1 MGDWAFE
8 HSGLNRDRHLHV
20 ELTAAYKLWTSRLV
34 RSNQLR
40 TKSGPPGLQSTSSS
54 QTSLQPVGRGPRLAR
69 TRTAIQR
76 VLCTRFPAT
85 NTMTFVGPLRC
96 CEYAASCAYTY
107 TQRVRMYIRSR
118 RRNQDD
124 PAPVRQTNL
133 CSMDDTKPGGLWWRE
148 RDCADSSHGMC
159 EWHV

>member
-1 MGDWAFE
+1 MRTLDVTFGSSLESTEDEERAARAAIFILFTNFLAACWA
-8 HSGLNRDRHLHV
+8 R
-20 ELTAAYKLWTSRLV
+20 TTSRSHAYRDTESTVYTLSSDEYHDV
-34 RSNQLR
+34 RRSPAMLR
-40 TKSGPPGLQSTSSS
+40 IRS
-54 QTSLQPVGRGPRLAR
+54 V
-69 TRTAIQR
+69 
-76 VLCTRFPAT
+76 VC
-85 NTMTFVGPLRC
+85 V
-96 CEYAASCAYTY
+96 YAAGAYTHPGA
-107 TQRVRMYIRSR
+107 YIRSR